1 MSHAKIGRFSKK
13 QIFELPDG
21 THRLEPHLYVR
32 VRGNG
37 RYRNYFFRY
46 LDPKGRVCDLAL
58 GSASKKPL
66 SEVKQFAFLLK
77 TSLQFSG
84 KASALMEAKQR
95 PVLFKDYARR
105 VIEILAS
112 VRLWK
117 NPAQKQS
124 WSSSISTYAFPVIG
138 EKFIDEIDR
147 KDILKILRPIWI
159 NKTMTASRVRGRL
172 EKIFAYAIN
181 ENLFIGN
188 NPASWKGNLDLF
200 LPPANKC
207 NSTQHF
213 KSLSFTELKAIIPKL
228 QQESSIGAKA
238 LLFGVL
244 TATRTV
250 EFTQAHWREISWKEK
265 VWLCPPSRR
274 KDGKEFPF
282 RVPPSQQ
289 VISLLKEIRKESK
302 GEFIFSVDGKTPIRR
317 ETPRKF
323 LRTALNQAC
332 TMHGMR
338 STFRDWCAE
347 NDIDNEAAEKS
358 LMHTTGTQT
367 TLAYQRSD
375 LLDRRRVVMQL
386 WADAL
391 FDDEKT
397 KIHKADLL

>member
-84 KASALMEAKQR
+84 KASALMEAKQH

-147 KDILKILRPIWI
+147 KDILKRKFSLMRSMKTYLSGTTQLPGKETSTYFFLPQI
-159 NKTMTASRVRGRL
+159 N
-172 EKIFAYAIN
+172 AIQPSIS
-181 ENLFIGN
+181 NLF
-188 NPASWKGNLDLF
+188 P
-200 LPPANKC
+200 
-207 NSTQHF
+207 
-213 KSLSFTELKAIIPKL
+213 
-228 QQESSIGAKA
+228 
-238 LLFGVL
+238 
-244 TATRTV
+244 
-250 EFTQAHWREISWKEK
+250 
-265 VWLCPPSRR
+265 
-274 KDGKEFPF
+274 
-282 RVPPSQQ
+282 
-289 VISLLKEIRKESK
+289 
-302 GEFIFSVDGKTPIRR
+302 
-317 ETPRKF
+317 
-323 LRTALNQAC
+323 LRN
-332 TMHGMR
+332 
-338 STFRDWCAE
+338 
-347 NDIDNEAAEKS
+347 
-358 LMHTTGTQT
+358 
-367 TLAYQRSD
+367 
-375 LLDRRRVVMQL
+375 
-386 WADAL
+386 
-391 FDDEKT
+391 
-397 KIHKADLL
+397 